1 MTDQQF
7 IDTWRGEVTGW
18 WAENGPRP
26 LFWARA
32 YNMDPHDLVE
42 MSGDFLLLDNI
53 PDCSSKSMAM
63 AVWGHARMRG
73 NQ

>member
-1 MTDQQF
+1 
-7 IDTWRGEVTGW
+7 
-18 WAENGPRP
+18 
-26 LFWARA
+26 
-32 YNMDPHDLVE
+32 MDPHDLVE